1 MKNRVI
7 SFIAY
12 LFAMLIYFTLRK
24 KVTLINEIPKEPI
37 IYTYWHGTLLYQPLL
52 YKLLKLPYDLYVMI
66 SKSKDGE
73 IIANAYALMGARAN
87 RGSSSRGGAAVL
99 KASINEIKSGNSIG
113 ITPDGPRG
121 PIHEIKDGAYGVAK
135 VTKAKLVVAS
145 IIPTRF
151 WRVNSWDQFI
161 IPKPFSTLN
170 VYFET
175 VDISELEKVEA
186 NKLLHEKLMCYV
198 V

>member
-12 LFAMLIYFTLRK
+12 IFAMLIYITLKK
-24 KVTLINEIPKEPI
+24 KVTLVNEIPKEPV
-37 IYTYWHGTLLYQPLL
+37 IYTYWHGTLLYQPFL
-52 YKLLKLPYDLYVMI
+52 YKLLKLPYRLYVMI

-73 IIANAYALMGARAN
+73 IIANAYKLMGADAS

-99 KASINEIKSGNSIG
+99 KSSINLIKSGNSIG
-113 ITPDGPRG
+113 VTPDGPRG
-121 PIHEIKDGAYGVAK
+121 PIYEVKDGAYGVAK
-135 VTKAKLVVAS
+135 VTKAKLVIAS
-145 IIPTRF
+145 IQPSRF
-151 WRVNSWDQFI
+151 WRVNSWDKFI

-170 VYFET
+170 IFFESID
-175 VDISELEKVEA
+175 VASLPKDEA
-186 NKLLHEKLMCYV
+186 NSLISEKLMKYV